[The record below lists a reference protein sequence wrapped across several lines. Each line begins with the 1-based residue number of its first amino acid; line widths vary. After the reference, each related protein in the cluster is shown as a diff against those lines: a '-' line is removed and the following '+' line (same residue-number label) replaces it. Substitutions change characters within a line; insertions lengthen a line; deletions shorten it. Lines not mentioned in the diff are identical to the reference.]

1 MRSLKTAV
9 FPVLLTSVLAL
20 TLVVGCADQPVGP
33 VHQAAAAPMANFM
46 NGPATAGPHIIRED
60 GNPRGLFF
68 AEAATGR
75 QIIVGNDPRLICTPP
90 FGNPREFVEI
100 QKNMPPGVAAQAKDL
115 IHGDDMM
122 AQVWGFPAFDCDRF
136 LTEDP
141 LVEGLVD
148 LRSNNLIEFMAGN
161 GPTSFGFNVYGAFN
175 AHIRCHEDRK
185 INDITCNA
193 KIVIP

>member
-1 MRSLKTAV
+1 MRSFKIGTAL
-9 FPVLLTSVLAL
+9 VLLTMF
-20 TLVVGCADQPVGP
+20 TFGCVDQQPAGP
-33 VHQAAAAPMANFM
+33 EIETTVATPMSNFM
-46 NGPATAGPHIIRED
+46 NGPDSSGLYVIRED

-68 AEAATGR
+68 AEGATGR
-75 QIIVGNDPRLICTPP
+75 QILVGNDPRLICTPP

-100 QKNMPPGVAAQAKDL
+100 QRTMPPGVAAQVKDL

-122 AQVWGFPAFDCDRF
+122 AQVWGFPAFDCGQF
-136 LTEDP
+136 LTTDP

-161 GPTSFGFNVYGAFN
+161 GPTSFGFNVHGAFN
-175 AHIRCHEDRK
+175 AHIRCHEDPK

-193 KIVIP
+193 KILIP